1 MNVTLILYESTYGIG
16 EILANSICPVLG
28 PAKSFDINDVP
39 QNIKYYSNIVLIFSL
54 YEHDSCE
61 KILKYI
67 EGNGNK
73 DDFNKKRVAVVCVG
87 ASKSECLN
95 KIDEIKKVLNK
106 QDAFSEFIKG
116 EIFINNLS
124 CKDKDKIKSYYLKYD
139 IPFSDLEQIDD
150 SEILRLSKDMREYF
164 NTPQFIPPVNVT
176 KKEIESFLINKNTC
190 TLATG
195 YGDFV
200 RATPLEYIYYNG
212 NIYIISEGG
221 LKFIGLSKNNKV
233 SLCVYED
240 YKNMNNLCGLQIS
253 GEAEILQSWSDEYMD
268 VLNRKDLKI
277 ENISKLPFDMNV
289 IKITPTKYEFLYSKF
304 KNLGFDSKQIY
315 IPKQ

>member
-16 EILANSICPVLG
+16 EIVANSICPVLG

-54 YEHDSCE
+54 YESDSCE
-61 KILKYI
+61 KILEYI
-67 EGNGNK
+67 ENNK
-73 DDFNKKRVAVVCVG
+73 NDFNQKRVGIVCIG
-87 ASKSECLN
+87 LSKVECLN
-95 KIDEIKKVLNK
+95 KIDEIKTILNK
-106 QDAFSEFIKG
+106 QDAFSQFIKG
-116 EIFINNLS
+116 KIFINELS
-124 CKDKDKIKSYYLKYD
+124 CKNKNKIKYYYSKFGT
-139 IPFSDLEQIDD
+139 PFSNLDQRDD
-150 SEILRLSKDMREYF
+150 AEILTLSKDMREYF

-253 GEAEILQSWSDEYMD
+253 GEAEILQPWSDEYMD
-268 VLNRKDLKI
+268 VLKRKDLKI

-289 IKITPTKYEFLYSKF
+289 IKIIPTKYEFLYSKF

-315 IPKQ
+315 IPDKK

>member
-16 EILANSICPVLG
+16 EIVANSICPVLG
-28 PAKSFDINDVP
+28 PAKSFDINDIP
-39 QNIKYYSNIVLIFSL
+39 QNIKYYSNIVLIFSF
-54 YEHDSCE
+54 YEQDDYE

-67 EGNGNK
+67 ENNK
-73 DDFNKKRVAVVCVG
+73 DDFNKKRVAIVCIG
-87 ASKSECLN
+87 ISKIECLN
-95 KIDEIKKVLNK
+95 KIDKMKTILNK
-106 QDAFSEFIKG
+106 QDAFSKFIKE
-116 EIFINNLS
+116 EIFMNKLS
-124 CKDKDKIKSYYLKYD
+124 DEDKDKIKSCYLKYG

-150 SEILRLSKDMREYF
+150 SEILRLSEDMREYF

-176 KKEIESFLINKNTC
+176 KKEIESFLTNKNTC

-195 YGDFV
+195 YGEFV

-253 GEAEILQSWSDEYMD
+253 GEAEILKPWSDEYMD

-289 IKITPTKYEFLYSKF
+289 IKIIPTKYEFLYSKF

-315 IPKQ
+315 IPKK